1 MFEVVPAAGEVTKL
15 RDLAR
20 AARDERIAVRYPAS
34 YEGGRWQHSLFAAI
48 QAAHPGARFV
58 RVPTDPDRVERVIL
72 ELASTFGDEVVRGVA
87 ESLRAEPDTLSATLR
102 HLEEALGGSPLVV
115 DRWSSLRVTDDAY
128 DAGHALDGRLAGLRT
143 WLADRARVITDG
155 DFAPPSAFKR
165 ISLEIPGPETP
176 PSVLRNGA
184 DQARPDL
191 WERFSPDVGVY
202 NAALAMLALQENPA
216 GVVSPPAWK
225 VRDHVANRLPDG
237 AKELLFLLG
246 VHRRPLGPDVCAVL
260 NMEPAAETLLTQLG
274 LCERLASGLV
284 LDPAWCDWC
293 LVELGPRVASH
304 HARLATAFA
313 SLVRLERSAIDRQ
326 AVAVLE
332 AHRHYLAAGDD
343 EGARRFARY
352 SAALLIEEG
361 KQRSLLRRFGEAAR
375 LYQSVLELADGGV
388 LPLGDRLR
396 GYVQHYVHFN
406 RARAELESLA
416 DTERGYRSAL
426 DHWPDNALFW
436 SRLVRTELYGGKTS
450 QALQTLET
458 ARARVPAHDDKDAV
472 LIARTVRGLLDR
484 QHLVDA
490 ILVWGS
496 HAPATSYERDV
507 ASSLERALAS
517 GWLARELAVPAVEPL
532 VFFHP
537 QRVKVTRS
545 GAVWIAELTDLD
557 TVARAAS
564 AREAL
569 MALIAR
575 VREDVTQL
583 VAELTHTLDADTVAR
598 KQLLLGAIDIVSSHL
613 DASSPPHVW
622 VLGDVCQDEH
632 GAYWLRTKGTRDLWF
647 EIPADVARQTQLVDL
662 PYLAEVVAG
671 PSGVPRGPVIRMEA
685 GYGSSDALWERW
697 RSRSQDGS

>member
-1 MFEVVPAAGEVTKL
+1 
-15 RDLAR
+15 
-20 AARDERIAVRYPAS
+20 
-34 YEGGRWQHSLFAAI
+34 
-48 QAAHPGARFV
+48 
-58 RVPTDPDRVERVIL
+58 
-72 ELASTFGDEVVRGVA
+72 
-87 ESLRAEPDTLSATLR
+87 
-102 HLEEALGGSPLVV
+102 
-115 DRWSSLRVTDDAY
+115 
-128 DAGHALDGRLAGLRT
+128 
-143 WLADRARVITDG
+143 
-155 DFAPPSAFKR
+155 
-165 ISLEIPGPETP
+165 
-176 PSVLRNGA
+176 
-184 DQARPDL
+184 
-191 WERFSPDVGVY
+191 
-202 NAALAMLALQENPA
+202 
-216 GVVSPPAWK
+216 
-225 VRDHVANRLPDG
+225 
-237 AKELLFLLG
+237 
-246 VHRRPLGPDVCAVL
+246 
-260 NMEPAAETLLTQLG
+260 
-274 LCERLASGLV
+274 
-284 LDPAWCDWC
+284 
-293 LVELGPRVASH
+293 
-304 HARLATAFA
+304 
-313 SLVRLERSAIDRQ
+313 
-326 AVAVLE
+326 
-332 AHRHYLAAGDD
+332 
-343 EGARRFARY
+343 
-352 SAALLIEEG
+352 
-361 KQRSLLRRFGEAAR
+361 
-375 LYQSVLELADGGV
+375 
-388 LPLGDRLR
+388 
-396 GYVQHYVHFN
+396 VQHYVHFN